1 MLKTRTEASS
11 TPMLKTATQRS
22 STPMLETQLRDI
34 TDARSAAGPDVAVT
48 EPSHIHIPRPSRL
61 SALASAHRPVGQP
74 LLSADGV
81 VRSASTQGSTPVR
94 ARSST

>member
-1 MLKTRTEASS
+1 MR
-11 TPMLKTATQRS
+11 
-22 STPMLETQLRDI
+22 ETQLREI
-34 TDARSAAGPDVAVT
+34 THARPATGPDVAVT
-48 EPSHIHIPRPSRL
+48 EPSHIHIPRPSRI
-61 SALASAHRPVGQP
+61 SALASVHRPVDQP